1 MKSCYLFFPIILLT
15 ACGTKYN
22 TETGLT
28 SRTYNKKFTKNT
40 APNYSYNFD
49 IKDIT
54 YTNRDGVKVDL
65 SDEQKDRIVEN
76 VEQCLAN
83 AGYATSTRGGKNID
97 LKLDFTEKTTEDD
110 KLFYGQAMAKEYP
123 NYDYHLYEEKGV
135 GPQNRSVIPYGLTYA
150 SDTLLYSRH
159 TFSKKNYA
167 ETLFNYVSA
176 DKIYYITYPYYSKNA
191 GLENS
196 STKISTNCQKRYS
209 PVYKT
214 LISTELDAFSC
225 YVGITNLSN
234 FYATLIGNIGNEKQF
249 QTTLHYKTNFI
260 KKESDLYKTRDYVV
274 DFLSK
279 NICLFITDNVED
291 LGLKFLNPD
300 KDKDLPM
307 SSDMTKYQIIK
318 NKSNNVVSNYYT
330 IKNKKTGELF
340 TNTER
345 SGVFKGDLYQ
355 QDGVYIETGCPIEAD
370 GKTASNS
377 GGFSVSTTSKSK
389 CYQPLRLSKMNVGID
404 DIEMKN
410 NLRKD
415 DK

>member
-1 MKSCYLFFPIILLT
+1 MGIL
-15 ACGTKYN
+15 G
-22 TETGLT
+22 ETG
-28 SRTYNKKFTKNT
+28 S
-40 APNYSYNFD
+40 
-49 IKDIT
+49 
-54 YTNRDGVKVDL
+54 
-65 SDEQKDRIVEN
+65 
-76 VEQCLAN
+76 
-83 AGYATSTRGGKNID
+83 GK
-97 LKLDFTEKTTEDD
+97 
-110 KLFYGQAMAKEYP
+110 
-123 NYDYHLYEEKGV
+123 
-135 GPQNRSVIPYGLTYA
+135 
-150 SDTLLYSRH
+150 
-159 TFSKKNYA
+159 
-167 ETLFNYVSA
+167 
-176 DKIYYITYPYYSKNA
+176 
-191 GLENS
+191 
-196 STKISTNCQKRYS
+196 
-209 PVYKT
+209 
-214 LISTELDAFSC
+214 
-225 YVGITNLSN
+225 TNLVYGILRH
-234 FYATLIGNIGNEKQF
+234 FNI
-249 QTTLHYKTNFI
+249 
-260 KKESDLYKTRDYVV
+260 
-274 DFLSK
+274 
-279 NICLFITDNVED
+279 ITDNVED

-307 SSDMTKYQIIK
+307 SSDMIKYQIIK